1 MRILSLIALLLA
13 LLLSTPLAAQH
24 SEQRIIG
31 GDTITVKYTPIDQS
45 TSAARGE
52 SGFSRWVN
60 KFVTR
65 DISDV
70 GYGANYSIIGGPAY
84 SSSTSLRLKLIG
96 DMAYR
101 TRSMSLDVEP
111 SRLELSAEISITGY
125 YRVAVDGYNCLGTGR
140 HRLFYHIETATQ
152 PTKFWGVSYAES
164 DNDTHGSYTSKRH
177 MAWLRYSYA
186 IARHTYVG
194 VYGDYRYLS
203 AAKCDSYTSLILG
216 KEPMS
221 ISTAGFGINLAYDSR
236 NSLTDPKQGIYLGA
250 EYIYRPHQLSNLSQ
264 DLWQFT
270 TQFNF
275 YVSLWR
281 GATLAY
287 DLYGEFRPD
296 NTPWLLRSQLGDE
309 CRMRGY
315 YEGRY
320 NGNNMISTQLELRQH
335 IWDRLGC
342 VAWGGCGTI
351 FSTWQE
357 CNFRE
362 ILPTYGI
369 GLRWQVRNNSNIR
382 LDFGLGRRCYGF
394 VIGINEAF

>member
-1 MRILSLIALLLA
+1 MRILSLIVLLCALLF
-13 LLLSTPLAAQH
+13 STPLAAQQN
-24 SEQRIIG
+24 EQRIIG
-31 GDTITVKYTPIDQS
+31 GDTITVKYTPIDQA
-45 TSAARGE
+45 TPALRGE

-70 GYGANYSIIGGPAY
+70 GYGANYSVIGGPAY

-101 TRSMSLDVEP
+101 TRSMSLNVEP
-111 SRLELSAEISITGY
+111 SRLELSAEVSITGY
-125 YRVAVDGYNCLGTGR
+125 YRIAIDGYNILGLGR
-140 HRLFYHIETATQ
+140 HRLFYHIETASQ
-152 PTKFWGVSYAES
+152 PTKFWGLSYAES
-164 DNDTHGSYTSKRH
+164 NSDIHGSYTSKRH
-177 MAWLRYSYA
+177 VTWLRYSYA

-194 VYGDYRYLS
+194 AYGDYRYLS
-203 AAKCDSYTSLILG
+203 AAKCDSYTSLIVNN
-216 KEPMS
+216 EPKS
-221 ISTAGFGINLAYDSR
+221 ISTAGFGINLTYDSR
-236 NSLTDPKQGIYLGA
+236 NSLTNPKQGLYLGV
-250 EYIYRPHQLSNLSQ
+250 EYIFRPHHLSSLSQ
-264 DLWQFT
+264 DLWQLT
-270 TQFNF
+270 AQFDF

-287 DLYGEFRPD
+287 DLYGELRHD
-296 NTPWLLRSQLGDE
+296 DTPWLLRSQLGDE

-351 FSTWQE
+351 FSTWSE
-357 CNFRE
+357 FNFKE

-382 LDFGLGRRCYGF
+382 LDFGLGRKCYGL
-394 VIGINEAF
+394 VIALNEAF